1 MSNEA
6 IKSKAQIR
14 AEKLLP
20 GNQDFTSI
28 TNDIA
33 GVPEQKKT
41 PIQWWLLFGF
51 ALSLLAIF
59 AGSVGFLIW
68 EGTGMEKSD
77 VLAVVENF
85 MHEVKTNMESGENV
99 YLRGFGSFVLKKRAE
114 KTGRNIS
121 KNTTLI
127 IPAHYIPAF
136 KPAKVFAD
144 QVKSNVSV
152 K

>member
-1 MSNEA
+1 MSKQV
-6 IKSKAQIR
+6 IKSKAEIR

-68 EGTGMEKSD
+68 EGTGIWGI
-77 VLAVVENF
+77 N
-85 MHEVKTNMESGENV
+85 N
-99 YLRGFGSFVLKKRAE
+99 
-114 KTGRNIS
+114 
-121 KNTTLI
+121 
-127 IPAHYIPAF
+127 P
-136 KPAKVFAD
+136 VFWG
-144 QVKSNVSV
+144 
-152 K
+152 